1 MNYILQERHPEWM
14 QADYPLSDP
23 GSLAA
28 LPHLS

>member
-1 MNYILQERHPEWM
+1 MQERHPEWM
-14 QADYPLSDP
+14 QDDYLELPLSDS